1 MKSFIQ
7 FINHASVLISN
18 GNKSILTDPWYSG
31 TAFDGGWKLIYENKK
46 QDITRVLLNVSHIWI
61 SHEHPD
67 HFSIQ
72 FLREYEKVIKNLNI
86 NFLFQKTKD
95 GRVIDFLNKNKFS
108 LKEVSQDENIYIDKN
123 FTLRILK
130 YDFYDSALFV
140 YLNNKTIFNLNDCS
154 INDEAELKKIKNI
167 YGKCDYLLTQ
177 FSYAAWKGGK
187 KNTSWRKKS
196 ANEKL
201 ETMRKQVDVLRPKY
215 LIPFASFVYFSNK
228 LNSYLNDS
236 INTPDKLNNMNKKFN
251 SNLVILAPY
260 EKLYF
265 NNLIHKYKGLKFW
278 KKKYLKIKNIRISNN
293 HKTYKLDIIQQ
304 EFDKYIYRIYK
315 NNSFFFIYLLSSIK
329 FLNIFQKIN
338 FYILDLKI
346 SISVDIVKR
355 KIDIISKDEAEIAIN
370 SHSLYLI
377 FSQDFGFD
385 TLTVN
390 GCFTEI
396 KNNSFIKMAQS
407 LAIGNYN
414 NLGLKFNF
422 LIFLNFKIILLF
434 IKKMLEL
441 KKKNSYSSIK
451 SLG

>member
-1 MKSFIQ
+1 MRGYIQ

-46 QDITRVLLNVSHIWI
+46 QDIKRVMLNVSHIWI

-72 FLREYEKVIKNLNI
+72 FLKNYEAIIKNLNI
-86 NFLFQKTKD
+86 RFLFQKTKD

-108 LKEVSQDENIYIDKN
+108 LKEVRQDENIYIDEN

-154 INDEAELKKIKNI
+154 INDETELKKIKNI

-177 FSYAAWKGGK
+177 FSYAAWKGGE
-187 KNTSWRKKS
+187 KNISWRRKS
-196 ANEKL
+196 ANEKID
-201 ETMRKQVDVLRPKY
+201 TIRKQVDILRPKY
-215 LIPFASFVYFSNK
+215 LIPFASFIYFSNK
-228 LNSYLNDS
+228 LNFYLNDS
-236 INTPDKLNNMNKKFN
+236 INTPHKLNNLDKKFN
-251 SNLVILAPY
+251 SNLTILAPY
-260 EKLYF
+260 EKIFF
-265 NNLIHKYKGLKFW
+265 NNVAHKFKGLKFW
-278 KKKYLKIKNIRISNN
+278 KKKYLKIKKIKISIN
-293 HKTYKLDIIQQ
+293 HKTYKLDFLKQ
-304 EFDKYIYRIYK
+304 EFDKYINRIYE
-315 NNSFFFIYLLSSIK
+315 NNSSFFIYLLSSIK

-338 FYILDLKI
+338 FYIIDLNI
-346 SISVDIVKR
+346 SISVDIVKK
-355 KIDIISKDEAEIAIN
+355 KIDIVSKEEAEIAIN

-390 GCFTEI
+390 GCFVEI

-434 IKKMLEL
+434 IKKMFEL
-441 KKKNSYSSIK
+441 KKKNSYLKIK